1 MRVFISHSSKD
12 KDHARRLATD
22 LCEVG
27 HDVFFD
33 EWDIKAGQCILTAIQ
48 EGIRQC
54 DFMVLLLTTNSVSSR
69 WVEQEWK
76 AKYWT
81 AVESG
86 TLAVIPALFSEC
98 DIPLLLKS
106 IKYAD
111 FRKSYLS
118 GLRELNSGLG
128 GQEYFSVP
136 STKLPIASSGVDAA
150 GAASEDPLDFLAEL
164 ADRSAPLSR
173 TLPKLI
179 RFARVR
185 GLGELED
192 VCRQYLLGDTAAGAD
207 GGKFEDMPE
216 FRRVY
221 FFDVYVG
228 LRGEINPRYSGWGST
243 DAMFEY
249 VKNCGDFKWFRLG
262 FTWSIVDLEAREASS
277 QSDRIGYAKI
287 PASKL
292 IQNAD
297 NPEREFT
304 GYFSTDAW
312 SRILLG
318 MRRHLSRMISDATRS
333 DAKPA
338 DVAIS
343 AAHSKQV

>member
-33 EWDIKAGQCILTAIQ
+33 EWDIRAGQCILTAIQ

-54 DFMVLLLTTNSVSSR
+54 DFVVLLLTTNSVSSR

-98 DIPLLLKS
+98 DIPLLLKT
-106 IKYAD
+106 IRYAD

-136 STKLPIASSGVDAA
+136 NTKSPATSSGIDVAV
-150 GAASEDPLDFLAEL
+150 AASDDPLDLLADL
-164 ADRSAPLSR
+164 ADRTAPLSR

-179 RFARVR
+179 RFARGR
-185 GLGELED
+185 GLSELET
-192 VCRQYLLGDTAAGAD
+192 VCREYLLGDTADNSGS
-207 GGKFEDMPE
+207 GKIEDMPE

-221 FFDVYVG
+221 FIDVYVG
-228 LRGEINPRYSGWGST
+228 LRGEINPYYSGWGSI

-249 VKNCGDFKWFRLG
+249 IKTCGDFKWFRLG
-262 FTWSIVDLEAREASS
+262 FTWPIFDLEAREASS

-304 GYFSTDAW
+304 GYFATDAW

-318 MRRHLSRMISDATRS
+318 MRRQLSRMISDATRS
-333 DAKPA
+333 DVKPIDA
-338 DVAIS
+338 AIS
-343 AAHSKQV
+343 AARSSQV